1 MSHPYGDNS
10 TTAMSAAARWAVL
23 VAAFVGLSFDGIEL
37 GLMPVASLSVSKNLL
52 GAQFSDT
59 LAGDWFARFT
69 ASLML
74 GAALGGI
81 VLGALGDRIGRTR
94 AMGVSILFYSIFAGL
109 GAFVKTQ
116 EQMLLLRF
124 FVGLGVGGMWPNGVV
139 LVSECWPNAS
149 RPVVAG
155 VMGAGVNAGILL
167 LSQLARLWPIT
178 PDSWRWL
185 FRLAAVPA
193 VLGILV
199 LLALPESP
207 KWLATRRRKGSSPS
221 GPLGGAT
228 TPGFPGSNAKDQ
240 RRVGPKKDSSPLREL
255 FRPPLLRLT
264 LIGILLASIPLVGAW
279 AASKWMIPWA
289 DKLAGAT
296 HPGYKAVV
304 QGWWALGATLGSF
317 AGAQVAA
324 WLGRRLSYCLISLGT
339 TALTIAMFQLTGP
352 LEAVFLPVVFAQGF
366 VATLFFGW
374 LPLYLPELFP
384 TRVRATGSGLAM
396 NSGRFATAV
405 GVLISGVLFAA
416 LGGSYPM
423 VGAFGALI
431 YALGMIA
438 IWFAPDTSGRNLE
451 E

>member
-1 MSHPYGDNS
+1 MSRLYRDNS
-10 TTAMSAAARWAVL
+10 TTISVAARWAVL
-23 VAAFVGLSFDGIEL
+23 VAAFTGLGFDGIEL
-37 GLMPVASLSVSKNLL
+37 GLMPVASLSVSKSLL

-74 GAALGGI
+74 GAAVGG
-81 VLGALGDRIGRTR
+81 VALGALGDRIGRTR

-116 EQMLLLRF
+116 EQMLVLRF
-124 FVGLGVGGMWPNGVV
+124 CVGLGIGGMWPNGVV
-139 LVSECWPNAS
+139 LVSECWPNAR

-155 VMGAGVNAGILL
+155 MMGAGVNAGILL

-185 FRLAAVPA
+185 FKLAAVPA
-193 VLGILV
+193 ALGILV
-199 LLALPESP
+199 LFVLPESP
-207 KWLATRRRKGSSPS
+207 KWLASRRR
-221 GPLGGAT
+221 
-228 TPGFPGSNAKDQ
+228 
-240 RRVGPKKDSSPLREL
+240 KDSSPPPSPGGTTTQDTTASVVKGQEQGGPKAGPSPFREL

-296 HPGYKAVV
+296 HPGYKALV

-324 WLGRRLSYCLISLGT
+324 WVGRRLSYCLISLGT
-339 TALTIAMFQLTGP
+339 SALTIAMFQLTGP
-352 LEAVFLPVVFAQGF
+352 LEPAFLPVVFAQGF

-396 NSGRFATAV
+396 NAGRFATAV

-438 IWFAPDTSGRNLE
+438 IWFAPDTSGKSLE